1 MIFPDFCLENCFTDG
16 VAHAEGNHCGR
27 RRVSICTFVFEIPLD
42 PYDITKADCYPGVTF
57 SREVKTRD
65 FHMNGESNKGLL
77 DVICDHSVD
86 PEAKG

>member
-1 MIFPDFCLENCFTDG
+1 MQKGIIVE
-16 VAHAEGNHCGR
+16 EGGF
-27 RRVSICTFVFEIPLD
+27 SICTFVFEIPL
-42 PYDITKADCYPGVTF
+42 ADCYPGVTF
-57 SREVKTRD
+57 SREVKTGD